1 MCVLSVHVSF
11 ALSFHF
17 FFFLFVLFYSYL
29 IINVFVLAGL
39 VSKESKRGI
48 GRGGGSGRTEGE
60 ETNDQ
65 NLLRGKNDFQFKK

>member
-1 MCVLSVHVSF
+1 MRPECACFLCPFFSF
-11 ALSFHF
+11 L
-17 FFFLFVLFYSYL
+17 FFLFVLFYSYL

-60 ETNDQ
+60 DQ
-65 NLLRGKNDFQFKK
+65 